1 MITPGLSRRT
11 REGRQVLVTLGNRLR
26 KGVRQVHRMFEVL
39 VGLSFFVLAAF
50 CISLSFTQWHRYQTN
65 PSGGLS
71 LFYMFASFS
80 LVLVFCGLYSFVKA
94 RSIR

>member
-1 MITPGLSRRT
+1 MGC
-11 REGRQVLVTLGNRLR
+11 QHNGNRKGISLGALTSILR
-26 KGVRQVHRMFEVL
+26 RGVRRAHRILEFV
-39 VGLSFFVLAAF
+39 VGLAFFVLAAC
-50 CISLSFTQWHRYQTN
+50 CISLSFSQWQRYQAK
-65 PSGGLS
+65 PSTGLS

>member
-1 MITPGLSRRT
+1 
-11 REGRQVLVTLGNRLR
+11 
-26 KGVRQVHRMFEVL
+26 MFEVV
-39 VGLSFFVLAAF
+39 VGLAFFVLAAF

-65 PSGGLS
+65 TSTGLS

-80 LVLVFCGLYSFVKA
+80 LLLVFCGLYSFLKA